1 MISAMDLADMG
12 HQVEMFELRPF
23 VGGKMDLHV
32 YFGCYYNL
40 FEIMKRTGGFDKN
53 LRVKEHGENW
63 VPSTSVPSSVEDKFH
78 NAVRLRTSPIVRDL
92 VDFDGAID
100 MVREFDDI
108 TFTEWFTQLGGK
120 RGSFDRMWD
129 AIAYALGFLDCDY
142 IGARAMLTI
151 CMLFAIRKEASVLRM
166 LDGSPQTGLHN
177 PIIKYLED
185 CDAKIKLSAPG
196 RELVHD
202 IDRKTDLPTR
212 VRGIK
217 IGPGEVYHEF
227 DTVICA
233 LDVPGIKKVHV

>member
-1 MISAMDLADMG
+1 MCIRSS
-12 HQVEMFELRPF
+12 
-23 VGGKMDLHV
+23 
-32 YFGCYYNL
+32 
-40 FEIMKRTGGFDKN
+40 MK
-53 LRVKEHGENW
+53 EENW
-63 VPSTSVPSSVEDKFH
+63 VPSTSSFLSVPPPVEDKFH
-78 NAVRLRTSPIVRDL
+78 NAVPLGTSPIVRAL
-92 VDFDGAID
+92 IDFDGSID
-100 MVREFDDI
+100 MIRELDDI

-129 AIAYALGFLDCDY
+129 VIAYAMRFLDCDN
-142 IGARAMLTI
+142 IGARAML
-151 CMLFAIRKEASVLRM
+151 FAIWTEASVLRM

-185 CDAKIKLSAPG
+185 RDVKINLSAPC

-202 IDRKTDLPTR
+202 VDPKTGLPTR

-217 IGPGEVYHEF
+217 IGSDEVYHEF